1 MNYAELDSNDWRSIT
16 FEGVTFPPT
25 LMGISVL
32 ASILDLVLPVEDD
45 ELCGWLHSVRVCCGI
60 TKRAPATLCHSCAI
74 RARDLMLEHRA
85 AVLAGITS
93 NLGPHRF
100 DADTTFRDW
109 IAALQRISELAAA
122 ADGDCSWSAPLHPG
136 DKYKTAADA
145 ERFLDA
151 LDRFRTDLD
160 ETGND

>member
-1 MNYAELDSNDWRSIT
+1 MNYAELDSKDWRPIT

-32 ASILDLVLPVEDD
+32 ASILGLVLPVEDD

-60 TKRAPATLCHSCAI
+60 TKRAPAALCHSCAI
-74 RARDLMLEHRA
+74 RARDLMLEHRS

-109 IAALQRISELAAA
+109 ITALQRMSELAAA
-122 ADGDCSWSAPLHPG
+122 ADGECEWSAPGYASDPFG
-136 DKYKTAADA
+136 TPDKRQ
-145 ERFLDA
+145 RFLDF
-151 LDRFRTDLD
+151 LNSH
-160 ETGND
+160 EPGNA